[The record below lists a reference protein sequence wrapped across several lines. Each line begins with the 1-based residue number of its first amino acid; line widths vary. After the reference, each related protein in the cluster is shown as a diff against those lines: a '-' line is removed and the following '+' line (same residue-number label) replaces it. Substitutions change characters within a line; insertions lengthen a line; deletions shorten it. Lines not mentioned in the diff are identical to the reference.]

1 MVQFASLEAVGGGC
15 GLGRLARVTV
25 VMDRPV
31 GSGAPDLQ
39 GTREAV
45 SRTGVATSRSC
56 RTRVRKSPQP
66 GRFSASVH
74 RRPPGLQVC
83 GHTFIWRLCTAGPHV
98 MLPALLPPPRPL
110 PEGVNH
116 PPPRGGGADISSI
129 SRSQIPPPSDVA
141 PDVTR
146 MTCPFIYMMT
156 LLR

>member
-39 GTREAV
+39 GTRETV

-66 GRFSASVH
+66 GRFS
-74 RRPPGLQVC
+74 
-83 GHTFIWRLCTAGPHV
+83 FIWRLYTAGPHV

-116 PPPRGGGADISSI
+116 PPPRGGGADISSV
-129 SRSQIPPPSDVA
+129 SRSQVPPPSDVA